1 MSREPE
7 SLPSGG
13 PNPAEGAAREE
24 RRLEVRV
31 LRNCP
36 EDHERLELETIESW
50 RDLGPEAVWDAIY
63 DALSLWFEAR
73 GLDPEAQHV
82 DRTHV
87 EVRRV
92 PWLIPATEGST
103 DG

>member
-7 SLPSGG
+7 SLLPDGSK
-13 PNPAEGAAREE
+13 PVEGAAREE
-24 RRLEVRV
+24 RRLEVRT
-31 LRNCP
+31 LRNQP
-36 EDHERLELETIESW
+36 EDHERLEAETIETW

-82 DRTHV
+82 DRAQV

-92 PWLIPATEGST
+92 PWLMPETEGPT